1 MTASARNTFTRTSK
15 LASKVFLTFLSV
27 MLILSQQAPVIA
39 QDSGRAN
46 LVVLIVADQF
56 PYNFL
61 ARYKDKFQAGGLRM
75 LMDQGAHYPSCT
87 FKCATTHAAVGAS
100 IISSGAHPWNTAVV
114 GNTWYSRSRKGPTS
128 ATTDDAELIGANG
141 TAGSCKINGTT
152 IGDQMKLATNGR
164 SKVFTIGT
172 DESQSLLLAGRLA
185 NNAYWIDNKTGNM
198 VTSAK
203 YGRTL
208 TSWVKAF
215 NDSHPCEKYLGKPWQ
230 RLLPENQYAA
240 STKDDYP
247 YERSGPGD
255 GKIFPHVIQ
264 PGSPSANQ
272 AYYEPFVNTPFAN
285 QVAIEFAREAVEKE
299 FLGQHPDPDL
309 LILNLGAGENLVQA
323 YGPYS
328 QEAEDLVLRMD
339 QSLAQLFQ
347 FINDKVGFN
356 KTTIIFTASHG
367 SPSIPEFSKER
378 GLDAGRI
385 DPKVFTSFLDSKLD
399 SQVGQEDWIEAF
411 DPPNLYLNLDA
422 IDRQKLRQPDVES
435 LVGRIAHSVPGIGE
449 VFTAWQLYTN
459 QPPNSPLSDAV
470 RRAYY
475 FGRSGEVYVTPK
487 PGFVFSTESTGT
499 GYGSPFSYDAQVPLL
514 LFGAGIKPGKYAA
527 NVSPA
532 DIAPTISALLGIET
546 PSDTEG
552 TPLAEVITSQTIQS
566 APRQEIKPV
575 VEEDDKN
582 KRKRK

>member
-1 MTASARNTFTRTSK
+1 MTASARKFFTMTSK
-15 LASKVFLTFLSV
+15 LVQKVFLSFLSLCFLMGPQLPV
-27 MLILSQQAPVIA
+27 QA
-39 QDSGRAN
+39 QETGRPS
-46 LVVLIVADQF
+46 LVVLVVADQF
-56 PYNFL
+56 PQNFL
-61 ARYKDKFQAGGLRM
+61 ARYRDKFQSGGLR
-75 LMDQGAHYPSCT
+75 LLLEQGAQYPSC
-87 FKCATTHAAVGAS
+87 FYKCATTHSSVGAS
-100 IISSGAHPWNTAVV
+100 IISSGAHPWHTAVV
-114 GNTWYSRSRKGPTS
+114 GNSWYSRSKKGATS
-128 ATTDDAELIGANG
+128 ATNDDAELIGANG
-141 TAGSCKINGTT
+141 TAGSCKLSGTT

-172 DESQSLLLAGRLA
+172 SEDASLLLTGRLA
-185 NNAYWIDNKTGNM
+185 NSAYWIDPKTGNF

-208 TSWVKAF
+208 TGWVKAF
-215 NDSHPCEKYLGKPWQ
+215 NDTHPGEKYLGKPWQ

-264 PGSPSANQ
+264 AGSQSANQ
-272 AYYEPFVNTPFAN
+272 DYYEPFVNSPFAN
-285 QVAIEFAREAVEKE
+285 QVALEFAKEAVEKE

-309 LILNLGAGENLVQA
+309 LVLSLNAGEKLTQA
-323 YGPYS
+323 FGPYS
-328 QEAEDLVLRMD
+328 QETEDLVLRMD

-347 FINDKVGFN
+347 YINEKVGFN
-356 KTTIIFTASHG
+356 KTTIIFTATHG
-367 SPSIPEFSKER
+367 SPAIPEFSKER

-385 DPKVFTSFLDSKLD
+385 DPKIFTTYLDSKLD
-399 SQVGQEDWIEAF
+399 SQLGQEDWIDSF

-422 IDRQKLRQPDVES
+422 IDKQKLRQPDVES

-459 QPPNSPLSDAV
+459 QPPNSPITDMV

-487 PGFVFSTESTGT
+487 PGFVFTSESNGT
-499 GYGSPFSYDAQVPLL
+499 GYGSPFSYDTQVPLL
-514 LFGAGIKPGKYAA
+514 LYGAGVKPGRYGAS
-527 NVSPA
+527 VSPA
-532 DIAPTISALLGIET
+532 DISSTIAALLGIEA
-546 PSDTEG
+546 PSDAEG
-552 TPLAEVITSQTIQS
+552 HPLADAMAQQS
-566 APRQEIKPV
+566 VQPAPRQEIKPA
-575 VEEDDKN
+575 VEEDDRN